1 MSHTMEIELRNLA
14 KNYGSAQAVRDL
26 SFSLNKGELI
36 ALLGPS
42 GCGKTTTLRMVAG
55 FIKPTSGK
63 ILVRGQDITTLPP
76 HKRDSGLV
84 FQNYALFPHM
94 TVTENI
100 AFGLKRRGVQPAEQR
115 TRIAAIIDKLK
126 LTGLESRYPKQLSGG
141 QQQRVAVARALV
153 INPAIL
159 LLDEPFSNLDAKLR
173 ENTGIELR
181 RIQQELGLTSIFVT
195 HDQHEAMSIADKI
208 AVMHQGVIEQIG
220 TAAEIYEQPRTR
232 FVADFIGK
240 ANFLKAVVEDPVA
253 GLVRLSA
260 VQDSVIKV
268 SGWSLPGRGTVVEV
282 MVRPENISLQKGAQ
296 GNAIQGVVDVV
307 SYQGASAHFIMRLVG
322 GESLFVECNGRQ
334 AAEFKVG
341 DVVGAAIDL
350 PSVRILT

>member
-55 FIKPTSGK
+55 FIKPTSGQ
-63 ILVRGQDITTLPP
+63 ILVRGQDITALPP

-100 AFGLKRRGVQPAEQR
+100 AFGLKRRGVQPTEQR

-126 LTGLESRYPKQLSGG
+126 LTGLESRYPRQLSGG

-240 ANFLKAVVEDPVA
+240 ANFLKAVVEDPIA

-268 SGWSLPGRGTVVEV
+268 SGWSLPGRGAVVEV

-307 SYQGASAHFIMRLVG
+307 SYQGASAHFIVRLAG

-334 AAEFKVG
+334 AAEFKVN
-341 DVVGAAIDL
+341 DAVSATIDL

>member
-1 MSHTMEIELRNLA
+1 MEIELRNLA
-14 KNYGSAQAVRDL
+14 KSYGGAQAVRDL
-26 SFSLNKGELI
+26 SFSLQKGEMI

-55 FIKPTSGK
+55 FIRPTSGQ
-63 ILVRGQDITTLPP
+63 ILVRGQDITALPT

-100 AFGLKRRGVQPAEQR
+100 AFGLKRRRVPPPAQK
-115 TRIAAIIDKLK
+115 TRISAMIVKLK
-126 LTGLESRYPKQLSGG
+126 LNGLEDRYPKQLSGG

-173 ENTGIELR
+173 ESTGIELR

-195 HDQHEAMSIADKI
+195 HDQHEAMSIADRI
-208 AVMHQGVIEQIG
+208 AVMHQGVVEQIG
-220 TAAEIYEQPRTR
+220 TAADIYERPKTR

-240 ANFLKAVVEDPVA
+240 ANFLKATVEDPASGLIHVSVA
-253 GLVRLSA
+253 KGLHLRVP
-260 VQDSVIKV
+260 
-268 SGWSLPGRGTVVEV
+268 GESLPARGTIIEA
-282 MVRPENISLQKGAQ
+282 MIRPENISLQKALSDDRLPGH
-296 GNAIQGVVDVV
+296 IEVV
-307 SYQGASAHFIMRLVG
+307 SYQGATAHIILRLQG
-322 GESLFVECNGRQ
+322 GEALSIECNGRLG
-334 AAEFKVG
+334 AEFRPG
-341 DVVGAAIDL
+341 DRASATIDEA
-350 PSVRILT
+350 SVTVFT

>member
-1 MSHTMEIELRNLA
+1 MEIELRNLA
-14 KNYGSAQAVRDL
+14 KSYGAAQAVRDL
-26 SFSLNKGELI
+26 SFSLKKGEMI

-55 FIKPTSGK
+55 FIQPTAGH
-63 ILVRGQDITTLPP
+63 IVVRGEDITALPP

-100 AFGLKRRGVQPAEQR
+100 AFGLKRRRVPPAEQR
-115 TRIAAIIDKLK
+115 ARILAMIEKLK
-126 LTGLESRYPKQLSGG
+126 LNGLEDRYPKQLSGG

-173 ENTGIELR
+173 ESTGIELR

-208 AVMHQGVIEQIG
+208 AVMHQGGVEQIG
-220 TAAEIYEQPRTR
+220 TAADIYERPRTR

-240 ANFLKAVVEDPVA
+240 ANFIKGTVEDPA
-253 GLVRLSA
+253 SGLVHLSVAKGIRLRVPRQSLSA
-260 VQDSVIKV
+260 
-268 SGWSLPGRGTVVEV
+268 RGSTVEL
-282 MVRPENISLQKGAQ
+282 MIRPENISLRKSLPDDGLTGQIEVK
-296 GNAIQGVVDVV
+296 
-307 SYQGASAHFIMRLVG
+307 SYQGATAHIILLLEG
-322 GESLFVECNGRQ
+322 GERLSAECNGRL
-334 AAEFKVG
+334 AAEFEPG
-341 DVVGAAIDL
+341 DRV
-350 PSVRILT
+350 SVTFDEASMTVFA